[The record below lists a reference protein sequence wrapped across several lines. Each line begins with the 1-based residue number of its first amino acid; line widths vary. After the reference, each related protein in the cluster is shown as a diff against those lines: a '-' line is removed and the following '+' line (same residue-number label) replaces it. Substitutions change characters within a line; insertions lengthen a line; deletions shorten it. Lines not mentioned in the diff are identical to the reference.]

1 MSEIV
6 KLAVA
11 VDADSAPA
19 EFRIFKAGANETTKG
34 RFVFDSAAAESVMAS
49 YRAHGVDL
57 VIDLEHLS
65 LDDSSPN
72 FDPDARG
79 WCALEVRDGELWAVN
94 VRWTSDG
101 QARLGDKRQ
110 RYVSPAFAW
119 DRETGRVT
127 RIVNIAL
134 TAMPAT
140 HETPALVAA
149 REESTGMDPK
159 QIETIM
165 KALGLD
171 PKMMGKVAAALGLE
185 ADADVDAV
193 KSALDA
199 FVAKMDKIKGLVDDA
214 EEKKEGESEEP
225 KPAEPPA
232 PEPPVVASLS
242 SHDKLVA
249 AVEALTAK
257 LAARDAEAAAKSEA
271 DERAKL
277 VTERKWPAELVGWAS
292 DASTPIAEVK
302 RLSVRFP
309 MSDAP
314 VPQAAN
320 TTPTQGA
327 TTTEDIPERLRGKVD
342 PAKYAA
348 TRAAIAARKVS

>member
-1 MSEIV
+1 
-6 KLAVA
+6 
-11 VDADSAPA
+11 
-19 EFRIFKAGANETTKG
+19 
-34 RFVFDSAAAESVMAS
+34 MAS
-49 YRAHGVDL
+49 FQAHGVDL

-79 WCALEVRDGELWAVN
+79 WCALEVREGELWAVN

-171 PKMMGKVAAALGLE
+171 PKMMGKVASALGLE

-225 KPAEPPA
+225 QPSEVPA
-232 PEPPVVASLS
+232 PEPPPAAMS

-257 LAARDAEAAAKSEA
+257 LAAREAESAAKAEA
-271 DERAKL
+271 DERSGL
-277 VTERKWPAELVGWAS
+277 VSSRKWPAELVGWAS
-292 DASTPIAEVK
+292 DSSTPLAEVK

-309 MSDAP
+309 LAEAP

-320 TTPTQGA
+320 TTPTQGSPVSGLSERELKICKDTGCA
-327 TTTEDIPERLRGKVD
+327 PEKF
-342 PAKYAA
+342 AA
-348 TRAAIAARKVS
+348 LKAAREAAQKGRS